1 MSSQASH
8 RELAELLRK
17 VRELELVARK
27 NAAGLLAGNYV
38 TAIRGRGMMFHEARR
53 YVPGDDTRLIDWK
66 MTARLREPYVR
77 VHLDEREREIFI
89 ALDVSPSMRTGW
101 QEKTK
106 MEYAVELAATLAV
119 SAVASRDRVGWVLF
133 ANRALDAAPPA
144 GGHGQ
149 LFRALKAF
157 LLGSRPSADPCP
169 ESDPRAAIHAIQA
182 IKGKRFVVFIISDFI
197 DHDVPEDLKYVQARH
212 DVSLLHVYDPVE
224 YAEASKVRIPAFS
237 PEGKASFGLVRPGFG
252 ENLMAFRSFLAAE
265 ASKYRMAVHSFS
277 TRTAVGP
284 ALREFFDRRR
294 RLLLG

>member
-1 MSSQASH
+1 VSGPAPQG
-8 RELAELLRK
+8 ELAELLRK
-17 VRELELVARK
+17 VRELELVARR

-38 TAIRGRGMMFHEARR
+38 TAVRGRGMMFHEARR

-89 ALDVSPSMRTGW
+89 ALDVSPSMKTGW

-133 ANRALDAAPPA
+133 SNRALDSAPPA
-144 GGHGQ
+144 GGSCQ
-149 LFRALKAF
+149 LFRCLKAF
-157 LLGSRPSADPCP
+157 LLGARPSADPCP
-169 ESDPRAAIHAIQA
+169 ESDPRAAIHAVQA
-182 IKGKRFVVFIISDFI
+182 IRGRRFVVFIISDFI
-197 DHDVPEDLKYVQARH
+197 DHDVPDDLRYVQARH
-212 DVSLLHVYDPVE
+212 DVSLLHVYDPLE
-224 YAEASKVRIPAFS
+224 FADTSRIRVPAFS
-237 PEGKASFGLVRPGFG
+237 PEGKPSYGLVSPGFG
-252 ENLMAFRSFLAAE
+252 ENLMAFRSFLGAE

-277 TRTAVGP
+277 TRTAVAP
-284 ALREFFDRRR
+284 SLREFFDHRR